1 MDHLRINTGETQSSL
16 SLWSGLLAA
25 PRWPGAHG
33 QAGRGGTPQCSYRRV
48 SYLLKSR
55 SKYAKY
61 KGHCFPHFQPALE
74 IKRETVLADR
84 FVPRGKK
91 KSRFHQVEFRLSYF
105 SPRHFWVPSAVPP
118 TRAAAPR
125 LQSFPSAPLGHPGPS
140 RVTLSAAEP
149 RCCPGHRI
157 VLTLFKVN
165 TKGDSE
171 AGV

>member
-1 MDHLRINTGETQSSL
+1 MKHKVHCHYGVASSRHHGGLGPTDRRAAAEPHSAHTDTFSTCSKAGEDL
-16 SLWSGLLAA
+16 
-25 PRWPGAHG
+25 
-33 QAGRGGTPQCSYRRV
+33 
-48 SYLLKSR
+48 
-55 SKYAKY
+55 AKY